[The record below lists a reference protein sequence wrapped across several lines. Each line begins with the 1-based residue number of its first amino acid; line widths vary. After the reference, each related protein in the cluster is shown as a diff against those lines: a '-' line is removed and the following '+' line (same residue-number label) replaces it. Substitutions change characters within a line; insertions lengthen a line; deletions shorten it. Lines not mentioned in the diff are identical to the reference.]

1 MTNQWPLI
9 HNSLNHLQRKIK
21 YILHSWGVTSFHF
34 ERWPRTVELLA
45 PAPALKPAPAP
56 ASGQSG
62 SIGSNTSCLSL
73 AKHSLLAGNQPIREQ
88 EH

>member
-9 HNSLNHLQRKIK
+9 NNPLNHLQEKIS
-21 YILHSWGVTSFHF
+21 ILHSWGVTTFHF

-45 PAPALKPAPAP
+45 PAPALKPAPAL

-88 EH
+88 EY